1 VSDRKNTI
9 AGGGVGH
16 CLRAALKHGIVVAG
30 ACAAFVAALV
40 VEHLASSA
48 LEVKIECSSKGMDVA
63 SWMSRSEWERSAR
76 SGSVRMNADGFF
88 VAIPIEDC
96 DSVA

>member
-1 VSDRKNTI
+1 MSNRRNTI
-9 AGGGVGH
+9 AGSGIGRG
-16 CLRAALKHGIVVAG
+16 LRAALEHGIVAAG
-30 ACAAFVAALV
+30 ACAAFGAALV

-76 SGSVRMNADGFF
+76 SGSVRMTAEGFF
-88 VAIPIEDC
+88 VTIPVDDC
-96 DSVA
+96 NSVA